1 MSNPR
6 LKPSDYTQQINQNL
20 KIDHITRKIEL
31 VTSDI
36 DPSEPPSIKNNDI
49 KLTSHK
55 NHLKEDSG
63 TECDKN
69 NIEDKKK
76 YKNSNRRKNM
86 SSVAK

>member
-31 VTSDI
+31 VTSNI

-49 KLTSHK
+49 KTYFSQ
-55 NHLKEDSG
+55 KEDSG
-63 TECDKN
+63 TECHKTF
-69 NIEDKKK
+69 KT
-76 YKNSNRRKNM
+76 RKN
-86 SSVAK
+86 VKILTVEKYDECG